1 MHMAY
6 GIAIAI
12 GRHGEN
18 RERCDKER
26 KKRQL
31 RQDSRMN
38 KKCSQVIVSR
48 LRLVYIYIY
57 IYIYILIY
65 ITKKKP
71 NEFEEG

>member
-1 MHMAY
+1 MEVWWMKGGRENISLHMAY

-48 LRLVYIYIY
+48 LRL
-57 IYIYILIY
+57 IL
-65 ITKKKP
+65 
-71 NEFEEG
+71 GG